1 MDEFELMMHLHHK
14 NKRQG
19 SGSEEATNLAISL
32 AKIDNEILLSDKKII
47 EDIKIG
53 LTSLARSAHFC

>member
-1 MDEFELMMHLHHK
+1 MRVFIISISK
-14 NKRQG
+14 NNNKK
-19 SGSEEATNLAISL
+19 L
-32 AKIDNEILLSDKKII
+32 LLSDKKII

>member
-1 MDEFELMMHLHHK
+1 MYKPSKLYLK
-14 NKRQG
+14 
-19 SGSEEATNLAISL
+19 
-32 AKIDNEILLSDKKII
+32 ILLSDKKII

>member
-1 MDEFELMMHLHHK
+1 MDKRTEQAERK
-14 NKRQG
+14 N
-19 SGSEEATNLAISL
+19 LL
-32 AKIDNEILLSDKKII
+32 LLSDKKII

>member
-1 MDEFELMMHLHHK
+1 MYEKTFV
-14 NKRQG
+14 
-19 SGSEEATNLAISL
+19 TISIFSFFIIVIQQSQYFL
-32 AKIDNEILLSDKKII
+32 LLLSDKKII